1 MNSLYIHLDYLV
13 YFCECC
19 AANLAKKL
27 PLFRTDPHR
36 SWGMTMRPQRSRR
49 TKFTNNG
56 WCHLFN
62 IFRLHAGASSSQ
74 NCVDLTLWDFII
86 FLCFAEPLSC
96 SLSWAFSQRSF
107 CKCSSALPCLLWAL
121 APTMDS
127 SQVADLWPTCWL
139 CKLMQIV
146 TPNCDILWHHVTSC
160 GSNCHQMSPR
170 YLKYCQWVHEP
181 ASHIAT
187 VQISCNSINWEV
199 QLMNGP
205 KKHMPI
211 SVSFVKSLCF
221 KIVWP
226 NLPFHIHHRGD
237 EHESRWLKFFF
248 WS

>member
-1 MNSLYIHLDYLV
+1 
-13 YFCECC
+13 
-19 AANLAKKL
+19 
-27 PLFRTDPHR
+27 
-36 SWGMTMRPQRSRR
+36 
-49 TKFTNNG
+49 
-56 WCHLFN
+56 
-62 IFRLHAGASSSQ
+62 
-74 NCVDLTLWDFII
+74 
-86 FLCFAEPLSC
+86 
-96 SLSWAFSQRSF
+96 
-107 CKCSSALPCLLWAL
+107 
-121 APTMDS
+121 MDS

-187 VQISCNSINWEV
+187 VQIFCNSINWEV
-199 QLMNGP
+199 QPMNGP

-211 SVSFVKSLCF
+211 SVSFVKSLCS

-237 EHESRWLKFFF
+237 EHESRWPKFFLKLVCSAQIIKIWQPFSRQGHCSERRRGTCTSLKAKAKGSCMFLSHLVPGSLHTRVRQDDHIMFSF
-248 WS
+248 WSSHPFLLILA